1 MEDKIMSAKNAMAH
15 VRNDSRIVGKA
26 VREII
31 RIGLEM
37 AEEYYD
43 LDVYEI
49 ELNRKESGLYATV
62 GSLYIS
68 DRLLVSDQEISSMIH
83 SGSFRDS
90 LKKRLSK
97 EGFEVDPKSET
108 ESRMMVTVSFES

>member
-1 MEDKIMSAKNAMAH
+1 MSAKKAMAN
-15 VRNDSRIVGKA
+15 VRKDSRIVGKA
-26 VREII
+26 VREIV

-37 AEEYYD
+37 ADEYYD

-49 ELNRKESGLYATV
+49 ELNRKDSGLYVTV
-62 GSLYIS
+62 ASMNIF
-68 DRLLVSDQEISSMIH
+68 DRLVISNQDIDSMIH
-83 SGSFRDS
+83 SSSFWDG
-90 LKKRLSK
+90 LKKKLSK